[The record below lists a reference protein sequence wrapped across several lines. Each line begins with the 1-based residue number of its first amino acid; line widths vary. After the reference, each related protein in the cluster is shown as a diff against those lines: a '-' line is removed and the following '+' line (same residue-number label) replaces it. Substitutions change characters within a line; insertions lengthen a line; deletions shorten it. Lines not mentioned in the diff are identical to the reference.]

1 MERPQSE
8 PPHQATSLSQG
19 QGRLPE
25 LLGEIEDHLLQQTVR
40 PPEDASGWLK
50 ETAQLEIYAE
60 DLKEGH

>member
-1 MERPQSE
+1 
-8 PPHQATSLSQG
+8 LSQG